1 MLLNSA
7 LAMLAGVVSPPIILG
22 GAGGANLLAGDQQY
36 LVSTSL
42 VVCGILSAI
51 QITRFHI
58 WGTPYVLVL
67 HGPGECGM
75 DGALFPLR
83 FLADRQDVHRQLLY
97 RDWPYICVS
106 PVLPNHG
113 CQNRMMLNIVVWEPR
128 SSLYPLLWARWTR
141 CMIMER

>member
-22 GAGGANLLAGDQQY
+22 GAGGANLLARDQQY

-58 WGTPYVLVL
+58 WGTPYVLGL
-67 HGPGECGM
+67 HGPGECSM
-75 DGALFPLR
+75 DGALFLLR
-83 FLADRQDVHRQLLY
+83 FLADR
-97 RDWPYICVS
+97 
-106 PVLPNHG
+106 
-113 CQNRMMLNIVVWEPR
+113 
-128 SSLYPLLWARWTR
+128 
-141 CMIMER
+141 